1 MSYEF
6 LSGFRFS
13 LRLMKNFK
21 KLKIWQKGMELV
33 LMTYKLADQLPKE
46 EKFGLRS
53 QMTTAVISIP
63 SNIAEGSSRTSKKD
77 YVRFLEYSLGSAY
90 ELETQVTAIDM
101 LNYGGKELRGM
112 ILMGIDEEQKMLQS
126 FMTTVEGS

>member
-1 MSYEF
+1 
-6 LSGFRFS
+6 
-13 LRLMKNFK
+13 MKNFK

-63 SNIAEGSSRTSKKD
+63 SNIAEGSSRRSKKD
-77 YVRFLEYSLGSAY
+77 YVKFLEYSLGSAY

-101 LNYGGKELRGM
+101 LNYGDKELRES